1 MVTIVLKYRFW
12 ISKNN
17 RPEYTLS
24 FVSYQE
30 DYYWELHGVCCK
42 IEKAYLW
49 SNQWLECKGNSY
61 WKRILILDEI
71 VNSILSIDGWIDRID
86 ELRAGI
92 IPPNVYWSL
101 IEVMTRMTW
110 NSRIYI

>member
-42 IEKAYLW
+42 IEKAYL
-49 SNQWLECKGNSY
+49 
-61 WKRILILDEI
+61 
-71 VNSILSIDGWIDRID
+71 
-86 ELRAGI
+86 
-92 IPPNVYWSL
+92 
-101 IEVMTRMTW
+101 
-110 NSRIYI
+110 

>member
-24 FVSYQE
+24 FFSYQE

-42 IEKAYLW
+42 IEKAYL
-49 SNQWLECKGNSY
+49 
-61 WKRILILDEI
+61 
-71 VNSILSIDGWIDRID
+71 
-86 ELRAGI
+86 
-92 IPPNVYWSL
+92 
-101 IEVMTRMTW
+101 
-110 NSRIYI
+110 